1 MGKRIISGVVIVAML
16 VGLLILQGVYL
27 KIGVV
32 LIGLFCQY
40 EMLHTIRQGGT
51 KTMDVPVYAAALA
64 LFPAYYFWGASG
76 VLYVYALALMALF
89 MTRTLCDAYDYRSVA
104 YSALSLLYPQLF
116 MVFFYKIVCV
126 ADEAVSLRMIVFSI
140 MAASSSDTFAY
151 FVGRAMGKRKLCPAI
166 SPNKTVEGAVG
177 GLLGGTVMTGLT
189 ALVFGETALP
199 LYAYFLLGAVLAA
212 LSQFGDLASS
222 LTKRFFGVKDFGKLI
237 PGHGGMLD
245 RVCSN
250 IIVLQVSFLF
260 FKLFSGI

>member
-104 YSALSLLYPQLF
+104 
-116 MVFFYKIVCV
+116 
-126 ADEAVSLRMIVFSI
+126 
-140 MAASSSDTFAY
+140 
-151 FVGRAMGKRKLCPAI
+151 
-166 SPNKTVEGAVG
+166 
-177 GLLGGTVMTGLT
+177 
-189 ALVFGETALP
+189 
-199 LYAYFLLGAVLAA
+199 
-212 LSQFGDLASS
+212 
-222 LTKRFFGVKDFGKLI
+222 
-237 PGHGGMLD
+237 
-245 RVCSN
+245 
-250 IIVLQVSFLF
+250 
-260 FKLFSGI
+260 